1 MSIYKQSLPYRPL
14 SVTPASRATDSLGS
28 VDAEEWINRSGKRAE
43 NQRRVLKGF
52 VQRPCYTTGELAP
65 LTLPDG
71 WELSAWWTEVA
82 RRASELAPTYLTP
95 IKAPKGTP
103 RGKRE
108 LRWTPT
114 EAGKR
119 VAGEWG

>member
-1 MSIYKQSLPYRPL
+1 MSIYKQTLPYRPL

-28 VDAEEWINRSGKRAE
+28 VDAEERNRKVIGG
-43 NQRRVLKGF
+43 NQRLVLAGF
-52 VQRPCYTTGELAP
+52 AAHPGYTTKELAAV
-65 LTLPDG
+65 TLPKG
-71 WELSAWWTEVA
+71 WEPAAWRTEVG
-82 RRASELAPTYLTP
+82 RRAKALSPIYLYRIEAPPGT
-95 IKAPKGTP
+95 PKGE
-103 RGKRE
+103 RE